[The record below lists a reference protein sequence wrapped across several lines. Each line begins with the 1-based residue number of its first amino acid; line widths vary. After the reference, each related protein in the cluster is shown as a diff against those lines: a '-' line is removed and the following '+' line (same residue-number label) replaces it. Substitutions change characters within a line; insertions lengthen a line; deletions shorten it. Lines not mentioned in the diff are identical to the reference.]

1 MALGLRLSTGRGKA
15 PPKNGSGPTPQSKK
29 AQLFF
34 FFSPGNYRVELW
46 DSQRDLAPAGLP
58 QDLRAQVQDWAA
70 EG

>member
-29 AQLFF
+29 AQLF